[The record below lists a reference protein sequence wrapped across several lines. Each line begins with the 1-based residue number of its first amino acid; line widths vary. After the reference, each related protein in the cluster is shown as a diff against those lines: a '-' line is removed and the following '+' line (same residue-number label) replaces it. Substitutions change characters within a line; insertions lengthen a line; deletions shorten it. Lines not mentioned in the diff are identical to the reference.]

1 MLGEPIYKK
10 VLHADD
16 VGTRLEHM
24 MQLQDLW
31 STSYGILTR
40 DNFYHTGWEYNRAAA
55 LGIALDLL
63 QHHMEAEYNLTQ
75 YAKEINDLPKPTTK
89 QDPPPDDIVTF
100 RDTI

>member
-75 YAKEINDLPKPTTK
+75 YAKEINDVSKSK
-89 QDPPPDDIVTF
+89 KDDPPDFVTH
-100 RDTI
+100 RDTV